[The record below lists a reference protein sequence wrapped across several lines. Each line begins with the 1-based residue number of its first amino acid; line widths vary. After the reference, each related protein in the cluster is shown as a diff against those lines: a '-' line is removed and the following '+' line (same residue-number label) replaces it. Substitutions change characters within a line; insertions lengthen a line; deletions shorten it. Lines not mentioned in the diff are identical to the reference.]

1 MDKIILG
8 ILLLKK
14 MTVYEI
20 RAYVK
25 QNMKSMCSD
34 SMGSIQAAL
43 KKLMSSGHV
52 TVSEFV
58 ERGVNKKEYQ
68 ISKLGRDVFAGW
80 LRQPMD
86 LSKSKNM
93 EEGKF
98 FFMGF
103 IPREERL
110 HALEAYLQ
118 ELKEEQAY
126 LLGIQQ
132 ALRENE
138 DSIIEYN
145 VNRVQA
151 DTLLKDNLLSVTEKS
166 DLKEAFGDIYGYQVH
181 TLKYGIEK
189 VAFDIQYFEQLLKAE
204 TESGNKK

>member
-43 KKLMSSGHV
+43 KKLMGSGHV

-68 ISKLGRDVFAGW
+68 ISKLGREVFADW

-103 IPREERL
+103 IPRDER
-110 HALEAYLQ
+110 ASAFEAYLQ

-132 ALRENE
+132 VLKKNE
-138 DSIIEYN
+138 DSVIEYN

-151 DTLLKDNLLSVTEKS
+151 DAQLKENLLAVTEKT
-166 DLKEAFGDIYGYQVH
+166 DLKEAFWDIYGYQVN

-189 VAFDIQYFEQLLKAE
+189 VAFDIQYFEQLLKEE
-204 TESGNKK
+204 TEL